1 MGLRSP
7 FVRLRAHLLATG
19 LLAVA
24 AVAAMPASAQEETF
38 FKGKDVSIG
47 IGFGPGGGYDTY
59 GRMFARHFGR
69 FLPGNP
75 NVVAKNE
82 PGAGGIRLA
91 STIYNIAKKDGTELA
106 LFAASTALEPL
117 FGNKDAK
124 YETTKFT
131 WIGNMDSDVSSCG
144 VWKHAGIKSWQDMK
158 TKETTFGS
166 TGPAAI
172 TSIHPRVV
180 GALLGLKTKVIHG
193 YSGTRDVNLAMQ
205 KGEVDGTCGLY
216 MSSIRSQYQKDVDAG
231 DLTVVITLGK
241 QRPKEFPNVP
251 SIFELVKGDDLKL
264 ADLIFGSDAIG
275 RPVSAPPGLAPQ
287 RTATL
292 RNAFNAMMK
301 DQAFVAEANK
311 IGLSIEPMTGE
322 QVQTLFEEFVATPKP
337 VVEKAIQAMGR

>member
-1 MGLRSP
+1 M
-7 FVRLRAHLLATG
+7 RLRPILGPLAAAAAAVLLA
-19 LLAVA
+19 A
-24 AVAAMPASAQEETF
+24 PAFAQEDTF
-38 FKGKDVSIG
+38 FKGKEISIS

-59 GRMFARHFGR
+59 GRMFARYFGR
-69 FLPGNP
+69 FVPGNP
-75 NVVAKNE
+75 TVVAKNA
-82 PGAGGIRLA
+82 PGAGGVRLA
-91 STIYNIAKKDGTELA
+91 NQIYNVAPKDGTEIA

-124 YETTKFT
+124 FDTTKFT

-144 VWKHAGIKSWQDMK
+144 VWKHSGIKTWEDMK

-216 MSSIRSQYQKDVDAG
+216 MSSIASQYQKDVDAG
-231 DLTVVITLGK
+231 NLTIVITLGK
-241 QRPKEFPNVP
+241 QRPKPFPNVP
-251 SIFELVKGDDLKL
+251 SIFELVKNDGDRQL
-264 ADLIFGSDAIG
+264 AELIFGSDAIG
-275 RPVSAPPGLAPQ
+275 RPISAPPGLTPQ

-292 RNAFNAMMK
+292 RNAFNAMVK
-301 DQAFVAEANK
+301 DATFVAEANK
-311 IGLSIEPMTGE
+311 IGLSIEPMTGDE
-322 QVQTLFEEFVATPKP
+322 VQKLFADYVNTPKP
-337 VVEKAIQAMGR
+337 VVEKAMQAMGR

>member
-1 MGLRSP
+1 MGLRS
-7 FVRLRAHLLATG
+7 RLVAFTIPVALIAI
-19 LLAVA
+19 AAAVPVA
-24 AVAAMPASAQEETF
+24 AQEDTF
-38 FKGKDVSIG
+38 FKGKEISLG
-47 IGFGPGGGYDTY
+47 IGFGPGGGYDTF

-69 FLPGNP
+69 FVPGNP
-75 NVVAKNE
+75 TVVAKNE

-91 STIYNIAKKDGTELA
+91 STIYNVSKKDGTEIA

-144 VWKHAGIKSWQDMK
+144 LWKHSGIKTWEDMK

-172 TSIHPRVV
+172 TSIHPRVI

-216 MSSIRSQYQKDVDAG
+216 MSSIRSQYQKDVDDG
-231 DLTVVITLGK
+231 NLTIVITLGAK
-241 QRPKEFPNVP
+241 RPKEFPNVP
-251 SIFELVKGDDLKL
+251 SIFELVKSDSDKQL
-264 ADLIFGSDAIG
+264 AELIFGSDAIG
-275 RPVSAPPGLAPQ
+275 RPISAPPGLASA

-292 RNAFNAMMK
+292 RNAFNAMVK
-301 DQAFVAEANK
+301 DATFVAEANK

-322 QVQTLFEEFVATPKP
+322 KVQELFAEFANTPTP
-337 VVEKAIQAMGR
+337 VVEKAMAAMGR

>member
-1 MGLRSP
+1 MRFGPSLVIAS
-7 FVRLRAHLLATG
+7 LA
-19 LLAVA
+19 LASLVA
-24 AVAAMPASAQEETF
+24 AAPASAQEATF
-38 FKGKDVSIG
+38 FKGREISLG

-59 GRMFARHFGR
+59 GRLFARHYGR
-69 FLPGNP
+69 FVSGNP
-75 NVVAKNE
+75 TVVAKNE

-91 STIYNIAKKDGTELA
+91 STIYNVAKKDGTELA

-144 VWKHAGIKSWQDMK
+144 LWKHSGIKKWEDMK

-172 TSIHPRVV
+172 TSIHPRVI

-216 MSSIRSQYQKDVDAG
+216 MSSIRSQYQKDVDEG
-231 DLTVVITLGK
+231 NLTIVITLGAK
-241 QRPKEFPNVP
+241 RPKEFPNVP
-251 SIFELVKGDDLKL
+251 SIFELVKNDSDKQL
-264 ADLIFGSDAIG
+264 AELIFGSDAIG
-275 RPVSAPPGLAPQ
+275 RPISAPPGLPAE
-287 RTATL
+287 RTVTL
-292 RNAFNAMMK
+292 RNAFNAMVK
-301 DQAFVAEANK
+301 DQTFLAEATK

-322 QVQTLFEEFVATPKP
+322 KVQELFADFVKTPKP
-337 VVEKAIQAMGR
+337 VVEKAMAVMGR